1 MKGYLYASLL
11 AAAVVAAPAQAQSG
25 FALKGHFL
33 FNETNA
39 REAEQDRRVP
49 VSDGFSLGAEYV
61 LPMGIGLGVS
71 AYAEGKATESDLQ
84 TQRFGVLA
92 EANYFARLPMI
103 PIRPYVGLHA
113 GLGQFSYDDLDTA
126 DPKIE
131 DSRTEL
137 GYQVGLRW
145 QVTPMIGVDAQ
156 YRRVSDS
163 ASDSQS
169 PELERN
175 QVLVGVTVF

>member
-1 MKGYLYASLL
+1 MKRSLLILPLLL
-11 AAAVVAAPAQAQSG
+11 AAVPARAQSG
-25 FALKGHFL
+25 LALKGHFL

-49 VSDGFSLGAEYV
+49 AEDGFSIGAEYV
-61 LPMGIGLGVS
+61 LPIGLGVGVT
-71 AYAEGKATESDLQ
+71 AYREGKASANDLE

-92 EANYFARLPMI
+92 EANYFLRVPVLPL
-103 PIRPYVGLHA
+103 RPYVGVHA
-113 GLGQFSYDDLDTA
+113 GLGEYSYDDLGDA
-126 DPKIE
+126 DPEIE

-137 GYQVGLRW
+137 GWQAGVRW
-145 QVTPMIGVDAQ
+145 QINPLLGLDAQ

-163 ASDSQS
+163 AGDSQS

-175 QVLVGVTVF
+175 QVLIGLTLF